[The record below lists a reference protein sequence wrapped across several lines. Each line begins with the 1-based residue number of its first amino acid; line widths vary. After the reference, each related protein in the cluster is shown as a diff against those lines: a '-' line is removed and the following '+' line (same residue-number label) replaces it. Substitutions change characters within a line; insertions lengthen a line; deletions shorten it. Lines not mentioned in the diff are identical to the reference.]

1 MSVNITKTD
10 FISNVRINRLVQT
23 LANQLE
29 LNAPLTFLNRTPV
42 VNVLDDT
49 EILGSY
55 SGPIFAADLITDD
68 AEAVVVEGGRLEMT
82 GRVNAIPN
90 IKIGARVGQAMINR
104 LSQLSRGIEL
114 DGNSDLITGW
124 ELSLA
129 QNLVTGVRQRMNQL
143 CAAMMLDGVTYD
155 RLGFK
160 INAGFGTPAEL
171 KTTLVGNFVW
181 STGTKTTMMPITDLQ
196 FMAQS
201 VAPTLGKNYNRVTM
215 STATFQKIIA
225 STEFAERVR
234 LLLRLEPTQFAL
246 NTYDVANMRNLFEAV
261 TGMVLELEDT
271 TFRVRNANGTST
283 STRVLPDNKV
293 ILSNSQDDN
302 NSQAFDFANT
312 IVDESIV
319 APLIEGAPDLGGPQV
334 GPLSYY
340 NGNRELNPPDL
351 RAWAVAKGWPRKHDK
366 YATAILTV
374 F

>member
-1 MSVNITKTD
+1 
-10 FISNVRINRLVQT
+10 
-23 LANQLE
+23 
-29 LNAPLTFLNRTPV
+29 
-42 VNVLDDT
+42 
-49 EILGSY
+49 
-55 SGPIFAADLITDD
+55 
-68 AEAVVVEGGRLEMT
+68 
-82 GRVNAIPN
+82 
-90 IKIGARVGQAMINR
+90 
-104 LSQLSRGIEL
+104 L

-171 KTTLVGNFVW
+171 KQTLVGNFTW
-181 STGTKTTMMPITDLQ
+181 TSGHTTTMTPITDLQ
-196 FMAQS
+196 YMAQS

-215 STATFQKIIA
+215 ATTTFQKIIA
-225 STEFAERVR
+225 SNEFSERVR

-261 TGMVLELEDT
+261 TGLVLELEDT
-271 TFRVRNANGTST
+271 TFRVRNTNGTST
-283 STRVLPDNKV
+283 SSRVLPENKV

-302 NSQAFDFANT
+302 NAQAFDFANT

-319 APLIEGAPDLGGPQV
+319 APLIEGAPNLGGPQV

-366 YATAILTV
+366 YATAIITV